1 MYSLIRF
8 LRCAPFDEYMVWKRW
23 VENKSVQS
31 TERMNTLIKSL
42 LLRRTKDQKSNLTGK
57 SLVNLPDKNMIL
69 HEITLSEQEKEVYSE
84 AQIKLKAWDSALVT
98 VNQVEVKELT
108 KKLKETTLKE
118 QRMARKM
125 LGLPEDPPP
134 PPPQP
139 LIKKNEQIIRAT
151 LGAIVA
157 LAIAILVREISKLF

>member
-1 MYSLIRF
+1 
-8 LRCAPFDEYMVWKRW
+8 
-23 VENKSVQS
+23 
-31 TERMNTLIKSL
+31 
-42 LLRRTKDQKSNLTGK
+42 
-57 SLVNLPDKNMIL
+57 
-69 HEITLSEQEKEVYSE
+69 
-84 AQIKLKAWDSALVT
+84 
-98 VNQVEVKELT
+98 
-108 KKLKETTLKE
+108 
-118 QRMARKM
+118 M